1 MNYYHPQTLEHIR
14 NPLPAVADWAGI
26 TDLEPPAYDPQA
38 ESCRFM
44 DGAWLVDV
52 NLPPAPTIKEY
63 QDAVQAA
70 LDAKA
75 RERNYDGIL
84 SLCSYVTSTNPTFA
98 AEAAAGVAGRD
109 ATWSSCYQAL
119 EDVQN
124 NLRPATTVAE
134 MLAEIPGIV
143 WPV

>member
-38 ESCRFM
+38 ESCRFVA
-44 DGAWLVDV
+44 GAWVVEV
-52 NLPPAPTIKEY
+52 NAPPAPTIKEY
-63 QDAVQAA
+63 QDAVQAM
-70 LDAKA
+70 LDGKA
-75 RERNYDGIL
+75 REKNYDGIL
-84 SLCSYVTSTNPTFA
+84 SLCSYVTSTDPTFA

-109 ATWSSCYQAL
+109 AAWSTCYQAL
-119 EDVQN
+119 ADVQN
-124 NLRPATTVAE
+124 NLRPAPPVAE
-134 MLAEIPGIV
+134 LLAEIPGIV